1 MYEERTYRRDYISD
15 DLKGFEVVVKETDLY
30 ICAKTDLS
38 SEAIGLTLKYRAQIE
53 GYIER
58 YPEFQTSFLPL
69 PFNLFAPSII
79 KDYPEAKLI
88 MIATGPYLKPDF
100 KIYNLILRLVKKRKV
115 LETLDKLL
123 KLFPEKSLL
132 FFYKIVNRHHSNGP
146 NDKRLSQW
154 CAGQDI
160 KAFLKI
166 SAGKGREIIDYAT
179 NIDNQIILGTIR
191 NKTLILGGENDI
203 LMPLALSEKLKD
215 LLIDSSLVVTA
226 GEHFNVFNKEGLL
239 KIEKFLAE

>member
-1 MYEERTYRRDYISD
+1 MPISLIIHGYPRMEKSGGPIYDFFERKGWQMVVP
-15 DLKGFEVVVKETDLY
+15 DLFTDAVSFTKEGIRTNIKNTLAGRIPDVVVGVSLG
-30 ICAKTDLS
+30 
-38 SEAIGLTLKYRAQIE
+38 GLI
-53 GYIER
+53 
-58 YPEFQTSFLPL
+58 
-69 PFNLFAPSII
+69 APSII